1 MRKRLGEASIREV
14 VTKTRVDLRLT
25 GLRPGGNFFGNILE
39 RSKLA
44 CGVAF
49 APCVI
54 SDYGFTVAQELDQ
67 VVVHGC
73 GASKHPQSED
83 ASWNPSNPFLRGSG
97 HLLVKH
103 MAQPSDVR
111 EVLQYIPQFRG
122 KVFLVLIEA
131 GLLPEPAVAE
141 TLLDLAVLED
151 LGVKLVLGVLGGD
164 LKDLF
169 DWTLECEIMAARV
182 SRTISDPEAI
192 RETREILAR
201 GQSAVIDASATGPLD
216 DAVVNF
222 ALGLGVAKI
231 ITLLEEEILID
242 GAPAHAIRAAD
253 AESLGSRANPAGVA
267 LLKSAASAC
276 HRGVPRVHVLNGRR
290 QGVLVDELFSNEGVG
305 TMVHADSYRMI
316 RALREEDIPELLGMI
331 GRSVRRTKLVER
343 TYEDI
348 QSRISDFHVMT
359 IDDNV
364 VACVALH
371 PYPSE
376 QCAEVACLYVKQA
389 HEGRGYGKH
398 LVGHAEQ
405 LAQHA
410 GIPRVFALTNRAAE
424 FFAGLGYLQS
434 SVEALPERRR
444 AQFEASG
451 RDSLVFSKTFVK
463 PH

>member
-1 MRKRLGEASIREV
+1 MPRLIEKR
-14 VTKTRVDLRLT
+14 
-25 GLRPGGNFFGNILE
+25 
-39 RSKLA
+39 
-44 CGVAF
+44 
-49 APCVI
+49 
-54 SDYGFTVAQELDQ
+54 
-67 VVVHGC
+67 
-73 GASKHPQSED
+73 
-83 ASWNPSNPFLRGSG
+83 
-97 HLLVKH
+97 

-182 SRTISDPEAI
+182 SRPITDPEAV

-216 DAVVNF
+216 DPVVDF

-231 ITLLEEEILID
+231 ITLLENEILID
-242 GAPAHAIRAAD
+242 GAPAHAIRAAE
-253 AESLGSRANPAGVA
+253 AESLGSRANPDGVA
-267 LLKSAASAC
+267 LLEAAASAC
-276 HRGVPRVHVLNGRR
+276 LRGVPRVHVLNGRR
-290 QGVLVDELFSNEGVG
+290 QGVLVDEIFSNEGVG

-316 RALREEDIPELLGMI
+316 RPLREEDIPELLGMI

-348 QSRISDFHVMT
+348 QSRIGDFHVMA

-371 PYPSE
+371 PYPAE

-389 HEGRGYGKH
+389 HEGRGYGKQ
-398 LVGHAEQ
+398 LVAHAEETARQ
-405 LAQHA
+405 T
-410 GIPRVFALTNRAAE
+410 GIPRVFALTNRAAD
-424 FFAGLGYLQS
+424 FFAGLGYHQAL
-434 SVEALPERRR
+434 VDALPERRR

-451 RDSLVFSKTFVK
+451 RDSLVFSKKLMVGS
-463 PH
+463 